1 MLDPAEVLSAGAALG
16 RVALMVGALTLEDML
31 NLLVCCVQVSMWRGA
46 VEASFVVSRR
56 CYEEWGN
63 SPTRPE

>member
-16 RVALMVGALTLEDML
+16 RVALMVGALTLEDTL
-31 NLLVCCVQVSMWRGA
+31 GLLCSGVYVWRGA

-56 CYEEWGN
+56 CHEEWGN